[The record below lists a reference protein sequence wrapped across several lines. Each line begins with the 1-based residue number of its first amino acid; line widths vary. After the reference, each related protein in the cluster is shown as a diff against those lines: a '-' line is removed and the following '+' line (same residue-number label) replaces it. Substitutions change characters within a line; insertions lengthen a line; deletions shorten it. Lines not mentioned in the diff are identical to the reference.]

1 MPTHQINNSKQ
12 TKGKPLMNLIYSD
25 SKLYMYT
32 AQTKREKVRKNL
44 ITILYNQHLE
54 PSDSY
59 SQFLWHSE
67 FDRPYV
73 TKHARLSTFKYIC
86 WQSLTSNHLE
96 DHQTSLAL
104 PYPSSR
110 NEFSRSLWRSP
121 MGELRLQWWLY
132 KRMSRIILNHYM
144 YINDKK

>member
-12 TKGKPLMNLIYSD
+12 TKGKPLMNLIYLD
-25 SKLYMYT
+25 STLYMYT
-32 AQTKREKVRKNL
+32 AQTKKEKVRKNL

-59 SQFLWHSE
+59 SQFLLHSE

-73 TKHARLSTFKYIC
+73 TKHAILSTFKYVC

-110 NEFSRSLWRSP
+110 TEFSRSL
-121 MGELRLQWWLY
+121 
-132 KRMSRIILNHYM
+132 
-144 YINDKK
+144 